1 MFAQISDV
9 VIFGRAVHDDVNS
22 IRAPRD
28 HQIVQYAPIA
38 IKKQR
43 IAHASVFQ
51 ADDISGKQ
59 GFERLVGI
67 LAREKK
73 LPHMTDIEQ
82 TRMLAGPEML
92 GHYAFIL
99 NRHHIARKAHHA
111 RAAFTVRSEEHTSE

>member
-59 GFERLVGI
+59 GFERFVGI

-73 LPHMTDIEQ
+73 LPNMPDIAQ
-82 TRMLAGPEML
+82 
-92 GHYAFIL
+92 
-99 NRHHIARKAHHA
+99 
-111 RAAFTVRSEEHTSE
+111 RSEEHTSELQSLMRISYAVFC

>member
-1 MFAQISDV
+1 MMDGDFVRQMFAQISDV

-59 GFERLVGI
+59 GFER
-67 LAREKK
+67 
-73 LPHMTDIEQ
+73 
-82 TRMLAGPEML
+82 
-92 GHYAFIL
+92 F
-99 NRHHIARKAHHA
+99 
-111 RAAFTVRSEEHTSE
+111 RSEEHTSDLQSLMRISYALFCLKKKNKHT